1 MTPYTQTKSSAAQSA
16 LRFYTGT
23 ARQGTS
29 KTTAAAWGTAPAF
42 PGAVCW
48 LGLQIQTKEQA
59 PVTRGWHLKFS
70 LGLQSCFEESLKQE
84 MATT

>member
-16 LRFYTGT
+16 LRFYMGT

-29 KTTAAAWGTAPAF
+29 KTTAAAWGKPL
-42 PGAVCW
+42 PS
-48 LGLQIQTKEQA
+48 QEQS
-59 PVTRGWHLKFS
+59 VGWGCKYRPKNRHLKFS

-84 MATT
+84 MVTT